1 MTDHEKN
8 LSDQALEE
16 ALARMAEE
24 VPPMPADFH
33 DKWVGAVRAEAARH
47 MTEPANEDDR
57 KVIPIIRWTR
67 ALSVA
72 AVFVFLIGGTLI
84 YRSSRTKTAVTL
96 PAAENYEAAANT
108 TEEPAQE
115 DAGVYFAME
124 AAEPEADMSIEAA
137 SEAGGAAVDEATEK
151 EMPVLNMSFSGA
163 AKNQASAVMD
173 AEQEEAAEE
182 AEEAPVP
189 AEKPTAAPTQEPAKE
204 EETKPE
210 EKEKQPEEKTGFLQ
224 AAGDFFR
231 DMGAFLLSA
240 WPYLL
245 ILAIPAGIALVM
257 QKKKKDRN

>member
-1 MTDHEKN
+1 MTDHDNKVRA
-8 LSDQALEE
+8 DQALDE
-16 ALARMAEE
+16 ALALLAED

-57 KVIPIIRWTR
+57 KVIPITRWTR

-84 YRSSRTKTAVTL
+84 YRSSRPKTAVTL
-96 PAAENYEAAANT
+96 PAAENYEAAMKAA
-108 TEEPAQE
+108 EEPAQE
-115 DAGVYFAME
+115 DAGVYSAME

-151 EMPVLNMSFSGA
+151 EMPVLNMSFSGT

-173 AEQEEAAEE
+173 AEQEEA

-245 ILAIPAGIALVM
+245 ILAIPAGIALVL
-257 QKKKKDRN
+257 QKKKDRN